1 MSDEKTL
8 DLLEAK
14 IQELRELNK
23 TNGID
28 LSNEI
33 VRLETKLEALR
44 AEFYANLSD
53 WERVKIARH
62 PRRPYSLD
70 YIGAAFTDFYELHG
84 DRLAGDDQALLAGLA
99 RLNGRPIA
107 VLAQQKGRSTDE
119 NKERFFGMS
128 RPQGYRKA
136 RRVMALAE
144 RFSFPL
150 LSLIDTPG
158 AYPGLEAEQLNIGG
172 AIAEN
177 LLALSTLRVP
187 IVAAVIGEGGS
198 GGALAIGVA
207 DRVIMLENA
216 IYSVISPEGAAA
228 VLWKEKEKTQ
238 EAARALN
245 LTAPR
250 LLELGVIDEVVPE
263 PPGGA
268 HRDFQRTATLL
279 KESLVRHLG
288 ELMAQPIDE
297 LLATRYRRYRS
308 VGRYRTLSDPQDL
321 ASSQS

>member
-33 VRLETKLEALR
+33 VRLETKLETLR
-44 AEFYANLSD
+44 AEFYANLSE

-62 PRRPYSLD
+62 PQRPYSLD
-70 YIGAAFTDFYELHG
+70 YIGAVFTDFYELHG

-99 RLNGRPIA
+99 RLDGRPIA
-107 VLAQQKGRSTDE
+107 VLAQQKGRSTEE
-119 NKERFFGMS
+119 NKERFFGMP

-150 LSLIDTPG
+150 VSLIDTPG

-177 LLALSTLRVP
+177 LLAMSTLRVP

-207 DRVIMLENA
+207 DRIIMLENA

-268 HRDFQRTATLL
+268 HRDFQRTSTLL
-279 KESLVRHLG
+279 KESLSRHLA
-288 ELMAQPIDE
+288 ELLALPRDDV
-297 LLATRYRRYRS
+297 LATRYRRYRS
-308 VGRYRTLSDPQDL
+308 IGRYRTLADRQDPP
-321 ASSQS
+321 SRP

>member
-23 TNGID
+23 KDGID

-33 VRLETKLEALR
+33 LRLETKLESLR

-62 PRRPYSLD
+62 PKRPYALD
-70 YIGAAFTDFYELHG
+70 YLEAMFTDFYELHG
-84 DRLAGDDQALLAGLA
+84 DRLVGDDRALLVGLA
-99 RLNGRPIA
+99 RLDGRPVA
-107 VLAQQKGRSTDE
+107 VLAQQKGRSTEE
-119 NKERFFGMS
+119 NKERLFGMA

-136 RRVMALAE
+136 RRAMALAE
-144 RFSFPL
+144 RFSFPVV
-150 LSLIDTPG
+150 SLIDTPG
-158 AYPGLEAEQLNIGG
+158 AYPGLEAEAGNIGG

-177 LLALSTLRVP
+177 LLAMARLRVP

-207 DRVIMLENA
+207 DRVVMLENS

-228 VLWKEKEKTQ
+228 ILWKEKEKTQ

-250 LLELGVIDEVVPE
+250 LLELGVIDEVLPE

-268 HRDFQRTATLL
+268 HRDFLRMAGLL
-279 KESLVRHLG
+279 KQSLVRHLAEIG
-288 ELMAQPIDE
+288 TLPIAD
-297 LLATRYRRYRS
+297 LLAARYRRYRS
-308 VGRYRTLSDPQDL
+308 AGRYRTLSDR
-321 ASSQS
+321 

>member
-62 PRRPYSLD
+62 PKRPYSLD

-107 VLAQQKGRSTDE
+107 ILAQQKGRSTEE
-119 NKERFFGMS
+119 NKERFFGMP

-150 LSLIDTPG
+150 VSLIDTPG

-279 KESLVRHLG
+279 KESLVRHMD
-288 ELMAQPIDE
+288 ELVAQPIDG

-308 VGRYRTLSDPQDL
+308 VGRYRTLTDRQEP
-321 ASSQS
+321 ASVQP